1 MFDFFRGI
9 PNKNFR
15 IAIRQYRYTELL
27 KNGFEFLKREEPIT
41 KYLLSLFDPDEFNIN
56 KIIEQYKKKIKIFHF
71 SLNERKIRERKADLE
86 KKFNENIK
94 CITEMIEEIKNRLK
108 EIKKHDN
115 IKNREDKISEEN
127 DSKINKNQISNE
139 LNKDSL
145 SEINSNV
152 NEFDLSEI
160 NNMVQELKE
169 SISGVDNKE
178 VLTLMDQIDILNSD
192 LQYLYNAINKIQ
204 DDIFDIIDLRCNGEK
219 LNTIGKYDKLFLCYL
234 DIFEIIKD
242 NIYGCR
248 EDDYYKY
255 KYKQITEYIKKI
267 CEKDEKFKEQLIN
280 IVDIVENNYEEI
292 DEFQNKIDNQE
303 TISESDVKNGYALLD
318 KNQEIVKII
327 TSFFN
332 PEELDINELFKQYK
346 NIKASLGKIRRKLYK
361 ELKVEL
367 KEILDNKINIRE
379 KIEKTKR
386 KLLEMNYKIKEDY
399 LPKEN
404 VEKTDSNKFG
414 FNFTFDF
421 FVILWGGTSYK
432 EIKTQEDIIKE
443 LDDIIKE
450 SENII
455 IESNEFIGSKESNL
469 DSDKKEIL
477 LLKIEIKSLYEK
489 LISEIDKEKSVIST
503 ITKLIKQKKDINDE
517 YKLGKL
523 DEIMLRFLFC
533 INGLNDFVG
542 KYSLEFYSNSA
553 KSLNFIK

>member
-1 MFDFFRGI
+1 
-9 PNKNFR
+9 
-15 IAIRQYRYTELL
+15 
-27 KNGFEFLKREEPIT
+27 
-41 KYLLSLFDPDEFNIN
+41 
-56 KIIEQYKKKIKIFHF
+56 
-71 SLNERKIRERKADLE
+71 
-86 KKFNENIK
+86 
-94 CITEMIEEIKNRLK
+94 
-108 EIKKHDN
+108 
-115 IKNREDKISEEN
+115 
-127 DSKINKNQISNE
+127 
-139 LNKDSL
+139 
-145 SEINSNV
+145 
-152 NEFDLSEI
+152 
-160 NNMVQELKE
+160 MVQELKE

-178 VLTLMDQIDILNSD
+178 VLTLMDEINKLILD
-192 LQYLYNAINKIQ
+192 LQYLYNTIGKTDET
-204 DDIFDIIDLRCNGEK
+204 DDFFDLIDLRCNGEK
-219 LNTIGKYDKLFLCYL
+219 LNAIGKYDKLFLCYL

-248 EDDYYKY
+248 YNNFYEYKH
-255 KYKQITEYIKKI
+255 KQITEYIRKT

-280 IVDIVENNYEEI
+280 ILDIVENNYEEI
-292 DEFQNKIDNQE
+292 DEFQNKIDNQD
-303 TISESDVKNGYALLD
+303 TISESDFKNGYALLD
-318 KNQEIVKII
+318 KNQEIIKII

-404 VEKTDSNKFG
+404 VEKMDSKEFDC
-414 FNFTFDF
+414 TFD
-421 FVILWGGTSYK
+421 VCLLGGSSYK

-443 LDDIIKE
+443 LDDIIRE
-450 SENII
+450 SESII

-477 LLKIEIKSLYEK
+477 LLNIEIKSLYEK

-503 ITKLIKQKKDINDE
+503 ITKLKKQRKDLKDE
-517 YKLGKL
+517 YRLGKL

-533 INGLNDFVG
+533 INRLNDFVG
-542 KYSLEFYSNSA
+542 KCSLEFYSKSA

>member
-71 SLNERKIRERKADLE
+71 SLNGRKIRERKADLE

-108 EIKKHDN
+108 KIKKHDN
-115 IKNREDKISEEN
+115 IKNKEDKISEEN

-152 NEFDLSEI
+152 NEFDLGEI

-178 VLTLMDQIDILNSD
+178 VLTLMDQINILNSD

-280 IVDIVENNYEEI
+280 ILDIVENNYEEI
-292 DEFQNKIDNQE
+292 DEFQNKIGKQG
-303 TISESDVKNGYALLD
+303 TISESDVKNGYVLLD

-443 LDDIIKE
+443 LDDIIRE
-450 SENII
+450 SESII

-503 ITKLIKQKKDINDE
+503 ITKLIK
-517 YKLGKL
+517 
-523 DEIMLRFLFC
+523 
-533 INGLNDFVG
+533 
-542 KYSLEFYSNSA
+542 
-553 KSLNFIK
+553 

>member
-1 MFDFFRGI
+1 MSDFFSEIRS
-9 PNKNFR
+9 KNLR
-15 IAIRQYRYTELL
+15 IDLRQYHYTELL
-27 KNGFEFLKREEPIT
+27 KIGFEFLKIEKPIT
-41 KYLLSLFDPDEFNIN
+41 KYLLSLFDPDELNIK
-56 KIIEQYKKKIKIFHF
+56 KIIEQYKKKITFFHTLK
-71 SLNERKIRERKADLE
+71 SE
-86 KKFNENIK
+86 KKQKELDEMKAKLIKKLINEK
-94 CITEMIEEIKNRLK
+94 IEKIKNTLK
-108 EIKKHDN
+108 DIKKHDN
-115 IKNREDKISEEN
+115 YKNKEDKISEEN

-145 SEINSNV
+145 SEINSIV
-152 NEFDLSEI
+152 NEFDLGEI
-160 NNMVQELKE
+160 NNMVQELKK

-178 VLTLMDQIDILNSD
+178 VLTLMDQINGLNSN
-192 LQYLYNAINKIQ
+192 LQYLYNTKGKT
-204 DDIFDIIDLRCNGEK
+204 DDIFDLIDLRCNGEK
-219 LNTIGKYDKLFLCYL
+219 LNAIGKYDKLFLCYL

-248 EDDYYKY
+248 YNDFYEC
-255 KYKQITEYIKKI
+255 KYKQITEYIRKT

-280 IVDIVENNYEEI
+280 ILDIVENNYEEI
-292 DEFQNKIDNQE
+292 DEFQNKIGKQG
-303 TISESDVKNGYALLD
+303 TISESDFKNGYALLD
-318 KNQEIVKII
+318 KNQEIIKII

-346 NIKASLGKIRRKLYK
+346 NFNVSLDKIERKFYK
-361 ELKVEL
+361 EIKVEL
-367 KEILDNKINIRE
+367 KEILENKINIRE

-404 VEKTDSNKFG
+404 VEKLDSKE
-414 FNFTFDF
+414 FDISF
-421 FVILWGGTSYK
+421 DVCLLGNPPYK

-443 LDDIIKE
+443 LDDIIRE
-450 SENII
+450 SESII

-477 LLKIEIKSLYEK
+477 LLNIEIKSLYEK
-489 LISEIDKEKSVIST
+489 LISEIDKEKSVMST
-503 ITKLIKQKKDINDE
+503 FTKLKKQRKDLKDE

-533 INGLNDFVG
+533 INRLNDFVG
-542 KYSLEFYSNSA
+542 KCSLEFYSKSA

>member
-1 MFDFFRGI
+1 M
-9 PNKNFR
+9 
-15 IAIRQYRYTELL
+15 
-27 KNGFEFLKREEPIT
+27 
-41 KYLLSLFDPDEFNIN
+41 
-56 KIIEQYKKKIKIFHF
+56 
-71 SLNERKIRERKADLE
+71 
-86 KKFNENIK
+86 
-94 CITEMIEEIKNRLK
+94 
-108 EIKKHDN
+108 
-115 IKNREDKISEEN
+115 
-127 DSKINKNQISNE
+127 
-139 LNKDSL
+139 
-145 SEINSNV
+145 
-152 NEFDLSEI
+152 
-160 NNMVQELKE
+160 
-169 SISGVDNKE
+169 
-178 VLTLMDQIDILNSD
+178 
-192 LQYLYNAINKIQ
+192 
-204 DDIFDIIDLRCNGEK
+204 RCNGEK

-404 VEKTDSNKFG
+404 VEKLDSKE
-414 FNFTFDF
+414 FDISF
-421 FVILWGGTSYK
+421 DVCLLGNPPYK

>member
-1 MFDFFRGI
+1 MKAKLI
-9 PNKNFR
+9 KK
-15 IAIRQYRYTELL
+15 L
-27 KNGFEFLKREEPIT
+27 
-41 KYLLSLFDPDEFNIN
+41 IN
-56 KIIEQYKKKIKIFHF
+56 EKI
-71 SLNERKIRERKADLE
+71 E
-86 KKFNENIK
+86 K
-94 CITEMIEEIKNRLK
+94 IKNRLK

-152 NEFDLSEI
+152 NEFDLGEI

-178 VLTLMDQIDILNSD
+178 VLTLMDQINILNSD

-219 LNTIGKYDKLFLCYL
+219 LNAIGKYDKLFLCYL

-280 IVDIVENNYEEI
+280 ILDIVENNYEEI
-292 DEFQNKIDNQE
+292 DKFQNKIGKQG
-303 TISESDVKNGYALLD
+303 TISESDFKNGYALLD
-318 KNQEIVKII
+318 KNQEIIKII

-346 NIKASLGKIRRKLYK
+346 NFNVSLDKIERKFYK
-361 ELKVEL
+361 EIKVEL
-367 KEILDNKINIRE
+367 KEILENKINIRE

-404 VEKTDSNKFG
+404 VEKMDSKEFDC
-414 FNFTFDF
+414 TFD
-421 FVILWGGTSYK
+421 VCLLSEPPYK

-443 LDDIIKE
+443 LDDIIRE
-450 SENII
+450 SESII

-477 LLKIEIKSLYEK
+477 LLNIEIKSLYEK

-503 ITKLIKQKKDINDE
+503 FTKLKKQRKDLKDE

-533 INGLNDFVG
+533 INRLNDFVG
-542 KYSLEFYSNSA
+542 KCSLEFYSKSA